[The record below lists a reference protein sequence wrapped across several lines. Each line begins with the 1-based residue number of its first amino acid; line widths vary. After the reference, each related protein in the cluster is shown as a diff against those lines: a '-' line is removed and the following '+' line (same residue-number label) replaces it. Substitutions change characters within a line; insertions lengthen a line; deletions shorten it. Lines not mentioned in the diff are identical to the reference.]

1 MLRFVDEKVFP
12 LVAALALVT
21 ALLAMGL
28 VFFYAPI
35 EQTMGIV
42 QKIFYVHVP
51 AAMASYAGFTIASVC
66 SFLYLLKP
74 RRHWDIAAVAGAQLG
89 LLFCAYVLISG
100 PLWAYKAWGAAWT
113 WDPQLTA
120 TFVLFLLYG
129 GYVLL
134 RFFGGDGEG
143 LRKVSAVLAVVA
155 FIDIPIIHYAVRLWG
170 GLHPVVERE
179 GGGGLAPDI
188 ALVLQ
193 VNMLAFLLIFLTL
206 FWMNLR
212 ARMEEVRV
220 DELYLEVEDLARMQ
234 EEVMS

>member
-1 MLRFVDEKVFP
+1 MFRIVDERVFP
-12 LVAALALVT
+12 VVAALALLATV
-21 ALLAMGL
+21 LAMGL

-51 AAMASYAGFTIASVC
+51 AAMASYMGFTITSVC
-66 SFLYLLKP
+66 AFLYLLSP
-74 RRHWDIAAVAGAQLG
+74 RRHWDIAAIASAQLG

-100 PLWAYKAWGAAWT
+100 PLWAYKAWGTAWT

-143 LRKVSAVLAVVA
+143 IRKVSAVLAVVA

-188 ALVLQ
+188 SLVLQ
-193 VNMLAFLLIFLTL
+193 VNMVAFLLIFLTL
-206 FWMNLR
+206 FWMSLR
-212 ARMEEVRV
+212 VRMEEVRV

-234 EEVMS
+234 EGVM